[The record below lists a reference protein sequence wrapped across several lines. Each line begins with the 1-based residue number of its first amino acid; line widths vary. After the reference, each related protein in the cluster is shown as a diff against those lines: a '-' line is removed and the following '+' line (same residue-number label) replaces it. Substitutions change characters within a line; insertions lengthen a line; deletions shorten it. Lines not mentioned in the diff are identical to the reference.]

1 MFSALLYICFLSGCF
16 DLILSVN
23 IVDAN
28 NILQNLKTAYTWLF
42 GVMSNLW
49 TTISNNP
56 LLMTATMIFIVL
68 TACSV
73 LGFLIVSIA
82 PAVYGKSYSNSYL
95 AKYPNPNNVYSRF
108 SKNGL
113 IYTAYDVLLKR
124 KKQKEKEDEA
134 AQFAYEKIV
143 EEQEALQHKHEL
155 YNRYKPMAENYFKNY
170 PYSHSVNINGVTY
183 FNANSKSFDKWKH
196 RKFDNFEVNFDDE
209 KEDVDN

>member
-1 MFSALLYICFLSGCF
+1 MT
-16 DLILSVN
+16 LSVN

-73 LGFLIVSIA
+73 LGLLIVSIA

-95 AKYPNPNNVYSRF
+95 SKYPNPNNVYSRF

-134 AQFAYEKIV
+134 AQAAYEKIV
-143 EEQEALQHKHEL
+143 EEQEALQNKHL
-155 YNRYKPMAENYFKNY
+155 MYDKYKPMAENYFKNY

-209 KEDVDN
+209 KEDIDN

>member
-1 MFSALLYICFLSGCF
+1 M
-16 DLILSVN
+16 LSVT
-23 IVDAN
+23 IVDVN
-28 NILQNLKTAYTWLF
+28 SILNNLKTAYTWLF

-56 LLMTATMIFIVL
+56 LLMTATMIFIIL

-73 LGFLIVSIA
+73 LGLLIVSIA

-134 AQFAYEKIV
+134 AQAAYEKIV
-143 EEQEALQHKHEL
+143 EEQEALQNKHL
-155 YNRYKPMAENYFKNY
+155 MYDKYKPMAENYFKNY

-209 KEDVDN
+209 KEDIDN

>member
-1 MFSALLYICFLSGCF
+1 M
-16 DLILSVN
+16 LSVT
-23 IVDAN
+23 IVDVN
-28 NILQNLKTAYTWLF
+28 MILNNLKTAYTWLF

-56 LLMTATMIFIVL
+56 LLMTATMIFIIL

-73 LGFLIVSIA
+73 LGLLIVSIS
-82 PAVYGKSYSNSYL
+82 PAAYGKSYSNSYL
-95 AKYPNPNNVYSRF
+95 EKYPNPNNVYSRF

-134 AQFAYEKIV
+134 AQAAYEKIV
-143 EEQEALQHKHEL
+143 EEQEALQNKHL
-155 YNRYKPMAENYFKNY
+155 MYDKYKPMAENYFKNY

-196 RKFDNFEVNFDDE
+196 RKFDNFEVDFDDE
-209 KEDVDN
+209 KEEIDN

>member
-1 MFSALLYICFLSGCF
+1 MT
-16 DLILSVN
+16 LSVN

-49 TTISNNP
+49 TTISDNP

-73 LGFLIVSIA
+73 IGLLIVSIA
-82 PAVYGKSYSNSYL
+82 PAVYGKSYSNSFL

-134 AQFAYEKIV
+134 AQAAYEKIV
-143 EEQEALQHKHEL
+143 EEQEALQNKHL
-155 YNRYKPMAENYFKNY
+155 MYDKYKPMAENYFKNY

-209 KEDVDN
+209 KEDIDN

>member
-1 MFSALLYICFLSGCF
+1 MLLN
-16 DLILSVN
+16 VT
-23 IVDAN
+23 IVDVN
-28 NILQNLKTAYTWLF
+28 SILNNLKTAYTWLF

-49 TTISNNP
+49 STISNNP
-56 LLMTATMIFIVL
+56 LLMTATMIFIIL

-73 LGFLIVSIA
+73 LGLLIVSVA
-82 PAVYGKSYSNSYL
+82 PAVYGKSYSNIYL
-95 AKYPNPNNVYSRF
+95 AKYPNPNNIYSRF

-134 AQFAYEKIV
+134 AQAAYEKIV
-143 EEQEALQHKHEL
+143 EEQEALQNKHL
-155 YNRYKPMAENYFKNY
+155 MYDKYKPMAENYFKNY

-209 KEDVDN
+209 KEDIDN

>member
-1 MFSALLYICFLSGCF
+1 
-16 DLILSVN
+16 
-23 IVDAN
+23 
-28 NILQNLKTAYTWLF
+28 
-42 GVMSNLW
+42 MSNLW

-73 LGFLIVSIA
+73 IGLLIVSIA

-134 AQFAYEKIV
+134 AQAAYEKIV
-143 EEQEALQHKHEL
+143 EEQEALQNKHL
-155 YNRYKPMAENYFKNY
+155 MYDKYKPMAENYFKNY

-209 KEDVDN
+209 KEDIDN

>member
-1 MFSALLYICFLSGCF
+1 MLLN
-16 DLILSVN
+16 VT
-23 IVDAN
+23 IVDAHS
-28 NILQNLKTAYTWLF
+28 ILNNLKTAYTWLF
-42 GVMSNLW
+42 GVMSDLW

-73 LGFLIVSIA
+73 LGLLIVSIA

-95 AKYPNPNNVYSRF
+95 SKYPNPNNVYSRF

-113 IYTAYDVLLKR
+113 IYTVYDVLLKR

-134 AQFAYEKIV
+134 AQAAYEKVV

-155 YNRYKPMAENYFKNY
+155 YNRYKPMADIYFKNY
-170 PYSHSVNINGVTY
+170 PFRYNVQIDGITY
-183 FNANSKSFDKWKH
+183 FNPESKSFKQFKNSSNSQSYDI
-196 RKFDNFEVNFDDE
+196 DE
-209 KEDVDN
+209 AIEMANQGVPKYKKK

>member
-1 MFSALLYICFLSGCF
+1 M
-16 DLILSVN
+16 LSVT
-23 IVDAN
+23 IVDVN
-28 NILQNLKTAYTWLF
+28 SILYNLKTAYTWLF

-49 TTISNNP
+49 STISNNP

-73 LGFLIVSIA
+73 LGLLIVSIS
-82 PAVYGKSYSNSYL
+82 PAVYGKSYSNSYI
-95 AKYPNPNNVYSRF
+95 AKYPNPNNIYSRF

-134 AQFAYEKIV
+134 AQAAYDKIV

-155 YNRYKPMAENYFKNY
+155 YNRYKPMADTYFKNY
-170 PYSHSVNINGVTY
+170 PFRYNVQIDGITY
-183 FNANSKSFDKWKH
+183 FNPDSKSFKQFKSSSHNPSYDI
-196 RKFDNFEVNFDDE
+196 DE
-209 KEDVDN
+209 AIDMANDVPKYKKK

>member
-1 MFSALLYICFLSGCF
+1 M
-16 DLILSVN
+16 LSVT
-23 IVDAN
+23 IVDVN
-28 NILQNLKTAYTWLF
+28 SILNNLKTAYTWLF

-56 LLMTATMIFIVL
+56 LLMTATIIFIIL

-73 LGFLIVSIA
+73 LGLLIVYIA

-209 KEDVDN
+209 KEDIDN

>member
-1 MFSALLYICFLSGCF
+1 M
-16 DLILSVN
+16 LSVT
-23 IVDAN
+23 IVDVN
-28 NILQNLKTAYTWLF
+28 SILNNLKTAYTWLF
-42 GVMSNLW
+42 GVMSDLW
-49 TTISNNP
+49 STISNNP

-73 LGFLIVSIA
+73 LGLLIVSIA
-82 PAVYGKSYSNSYL
+82 PAVYGKPYSNSYL
-95 AKYPNPNNVYSRF
+95 AKYPNPNNIYSRF

-134 AQFAYEKIV
+134 AQAAYEKIV
-143 EEQEALQHKHEL
+143 EEQEALQNKHL
-155 YNRYKPMAENYFKNY
+155 MYDKYKPMAENYFKNY
-170 PYSHSVNINGVTY
+170 PYSHSVNINGLTY

-209 KEDVDN
+209 KEDIDN

>member
-1 MFSALLYICFLSGCF
+1 M
-16 DLILSVN
+16 LSVT
-23 IVDAN
+23 IVDVN
-28 NILQNLKTAYTWLF
+28 SILNNLKTAYTWLF

-73 LGFLIVSIA
+73 LGLLIVSIA

-95 AKYPNPNNVYSRF
+95 SKYPNPNNVYSRF

-134 AQFAYEKIV
+134 AQAAYEKIV
-143 EEQEALQHKHEL
+143 EEQEALQNKHL
-155 YNRYKPMAENYFKNY
+155 MYDKYKPMAENYFKNY

-209 KEDVDN
+209 KEDIDN

>member
-1 MFSALLYICFLSGCF
+1 MFLALLSICFLSGCF
-16 DLILSVN
+16 DLTLSVN

-73 LGFLIVSIA
+73 LGLLIVSIA

-95 AKYPNPNNVYSRF
+95 FKYPNPNNVYSRF

-134 AQFAYEKIV
+134 AQAAYEKIV
-143 EEQEALQHKHEL
+143 EEQEALQNKHL
-155 YNRYKPMAENYFKNY
+155 MYDKYKPMAENYFKNY

-183 FNANSKSFDKWKH
+183 FNANSKSFDNWKH
-196 RKFDNFEVNFDDE
+196 RKFYNFEVNFDDE
-209 KEDVDN
+209 KEDIDN

>member
-1 MFSALLYICFLSGCF
+1 MT
-16 DLILSVN
+16 LSVN

-56 LLMTATMIFIVL
+56 LLMTATMIFIVF

-73 LGFLIVSIA
+73 LGLLIVSIA

-134 AQFAYEKIV
+134 AQAAYEKIV
-143 EEQEALQHKHEL
+143 EEQEALQNKHL
-155 YNRYKPMAENYFKNY
+155 MYDKYKPMAENYFKNY

-209 KEDVDN
+209 KEDIDN

>member
-1 MFSALLYICFLSGCF
+1 MLSVTIV
-16 DLILSVN
+16 DVNSILS
-23 IVDAN
+23 
-28 NILQNLKTAYTWLF
+28 NLKTAYTWLF
-42 GVMSNLW
+42 GVMSDLW
-49 TTISNNP
+49 STISNNP
-56 LLMTATMIFIVL
+56 LLMTATMIFIIL

-73 LGFLIVSIA
+73 LGLLIVSIS

-95 AKYPNPNNVYSRF
+95 SKYPNPNNVYSRF

-134 AQFAYEKIV
+134 AQLAYEKIV
-143 EEQEALQHKHEL
+143 EDQEALQNKRL
-155 YNRYKPMAENYFKNY
+155 MYDKYKPMAENYFKNY

-209 KEDVDN
+209 KEDIDN

>member
-1 MFSALLYICFLSGCF
+1 M
-16 DLILSVN
+16 LSVT
-23 IVDAN
+23 IVDVN
-28 NILQNLKTAYTWLF
+28 SILNNLKTAYTWLF

-56 LLMTATMIFIVL
+56 LLMTATMIFIIL

-73 LGFLIVSIA
+73 LGLLIVSIA
-82 PAVYGKSYSNSYL
+82 PAAYGKSYSNSYL
-95 AKYPNPNNVYSRF
+95 EKYPNPNNVYSHF

-134 AQFAYEKIV
+134 AQAAYEKIV
-143 EEQEALQHKHEL
+143 EEQEALQNKHL
-155 YNRYKPMAENYFKNY
+155 MYDKYKPMAENYFKNY

-183 FNANSKSFDKWKH
+183 FNANSKSFDKWRH
-196 RKFDNFEVNFDDE
+196 RKFDDFEVDFDDE
-209 KEDVDN
+209 KEEIDN

>member
-1 MFSALLYICFLSGCF
+1 M
-16 DLILSVN
+16 LSVT
-23 IVDAN
+23 IVDVN
-28 NILQNLKTAYTWLF
+28 SILNNLKTAYTWLF
-42 GVMSNLW
+42 GVISNLW
-49 TTISNNP
+49 STISNNP

-73 LGFLIVSIA
+73 IGLLIVSIA
-82 PAVYGKSYSNSYL
+82 PAVYGKSYSNSFL

-134 AQFAYEKIV
+134 AQAAYEKIV
-143 EEQEALQHKHEL
+143 EEQEALQNKHL
-155 YNRYKPMAENYFKNY
+155 MYDKYKPMAENYFKNY

-209 KEDVDN
+209 KEDIDN

>member
-1 MFSALLYICFLSGCF
+1 M
-16 DLILSVN
+16 LSVT
-23 IVDAN
+23 IVDVN
-28 NILQNLKTAYTWLF
+28 SILNNLKTAYTWLF

-49 TTISNNP
+49 STISNNP
-56 LLMTATMIFIVL
+56 LLMTATMIFVVL

-73 LGFLIVSIA
+73 IGVLIVSIS

-95 AKYPNPNNVYSRF
+95 AKYPNPNNIYSRF

-113 IYTAYDVLLKR
+113 IYTFYDVLLKR

-134 AQFAYEKIV
+134 AQAAYEKIV
-143 EEQEALQHKHEL
+143 EEQEALQNKHL
-155 YNRYKPMAENYFKNY
+155 MYDKYKPMAENYFKNY

-209 KEDVDN
+209 KEDIDN

>member
-1 MFSALLYICFLSGCF
+1 MLSVTIV
-16 DLILSVN
+16 DVNSILS
-23 IVDAN
+23 
-28 NILQNLKTAYTWLF
+28 NLKTAYTWLF
-42 GVMSNLW
+42 DVMSNLW
-49 TTISNNP
+49 STISNNP
-56 LLMTATMIFIVL
+56 LLMTVIMIFVVL

-73 LGFLIVSIA
+73 IGILIVSIA

-95 AKYPNPNNVYSRF
+95 AKYPNPNNIYSRF

-134 AQFAYEKIV
+134 AQAAYEKIV
-143 EEQEALQHKHEL
+143 EEQEALQNKRL
-155 YNRYKPMAENYFKNY
+155 MYDKYKPMAENYFKNY

-196 RKFDNFEVNFDDE
+196 RKFDNFEVDFDDE
-209 KEDVDN
+209 KEEIDN

>member
-1 MFSALLYICFLSGCF
+1 MLSVTIV
-16 DLILSVN
+16 DVNSILS
-23 IVDAN
+23 
-28 NILQNLKTAYTWLF
+28 NLKTAYTWLF
-42 GVMSNLW
+42 GVMSDLW
-49 TTISNNP
+49 STISNNP

-73 LGFLIVSIA
+73 LGLLIVSIV
-82 PAVYGKSYSNSYL
+82 PAVYGKSYSNIYL
-95 AKYPNPNNVYSRF
+95 AKYPNPNNIYSRF

-134 AQFAYEKIV
+134 AQAAYEKIV
-143 EEQEALQHKHEL
+143 EEQEALQNKHL
-155 YNRYKPMAENYFKNY
+155 MYDKYKPMAENYFKNY

-209 KEDVDN
+209 KEDIDN